1 MAEGESAKKK
11 SKGQVSK
18 DKRIQLFQLFKL
30 FQLIVEM
37 IQSSSYAPMERIISF
52 WSYNWYSF
60 LRFRP
65 IWRHIEGMIK

>member
-1 MAEGESAKKK
+1 MSDKEMAEGESAKKK

-52 WSYNWYSF
+52 
-60 LRFRP
+60 
-65 IWRHIEGMIK
+65 